1 MIITGSRV
9 KIVGLEDNQEF
20 NGDIATVMGFDDKHG
35 VYNKVKLDRNMQVI
49 GLAASNLELITEGAA
64 AAAQP
69 IAE

>member
-1 MIITGSRV
+1 M

-35 VYNKVKLDRNMQVI
+35 VYKVKLDRNMQVI
-49 GLAASNLELITEGAA
+49 GLSASNLELITEGAA